1 MRVHLQRAP
10 RNGATTVEFA
20 VVSSI
25 FFFLIFALIV
35 GASGIFRYQEV
46 AHLSREAARYAS
58 THGGQ
63 YQLDG
68 IPTQTG
74 VPAINSS
81 SDLTAYVLPKA
92 VLLDSSQLTVSV
104 SWSAPP
110 GYIPPNMPS
119 YVDTNPNLVPPGQKT
134 FQNYVTVTVTYQ
146 WMPEMY
152 LFGPITLTSTSVM
165 PMSY

>member
-1 MRVHLQRAP
+1 MRVQLRRVP
-10 RNGATTVEFA
+10 RDGATTVEFA

-81 SDLTAYVLPKA
+81 SDLTAYVLPKG

-104 SWSAPP
+104 SWSAPA

-119 YVDTNPNLVPPGQKT
+119 YVDTTPPFLPAGQQT
-134 FQNYVTVTVTYQ
+134 FQNYVSVTVTYQ

-152 LFGPITLTSTSVM
+152 LFVPITLTSTSVM
-165 PMSY
+165 AMSC

>member
-1 MRVHLQRAP
+1 MRVHLHRVA
-10 RNGATTVEFA
+10 RDGATTVEFA
-20 VVSSI
+20 VVSGI
-25 FFFLIFALIV
+25 FFFLIFALLV

-46 AHLSREAARYAS
+46 AHLAREAARYSS

-68 IPTQTG
+68 IPARTG

-81 SDLTAYVLPKA
+81 SDLTPYVLSKA
-92 VLLDSSQLTVSV
+92 VLLDPSKVTVSV
-104 SWSAPP
+104 NWSEPA
-110 GYIPPNMPS
+110 GYTPQNMPS

-134 FQNYVTVTVTYQ
+134 IQNYVTVTVTYQ
-146 WMPEMY
+146 WMPEVF